1 MNDICEMW
9 HLPWHAL
16 QKDLALGLNVDALRS
31 TSPTARPVSVQS
43 ATVAAVTW
51 LGRARQRAMPR
62 TVADRR

>member
-16 QKDLALGLNVDALRS
+16 QKDLALELNVDALR
-31 TSPTARPVSVQS
+31 PMPHTAKSVSVQS

-51 LGRARQRAMPR
+51 LGRARQRAAPR
-62 TVADRR
+62 TVAGRR